1 MLTAYVRRGL
11 TLAVGLGVGV
21 GLMAGA
27 VFVAA
32 KGDGGLTDA
41 EVIARARTLGMID
54 ATELPKPAPAPAPA
68 QEPAVTKVAVVPV
81 PEGASF
87 GEVAATLKA
96 VGLIKEVDP
105 FLARVSARK
114 AAAALKVGVHQV
126 PMTGLTDDQL
136 IDLLTSLPPS

>member
-1 MLTAYVRRGL
+1 MLTAYTRRGL

-32 KGDGGLTDA
+32 KDDGSLTDA
-41 EVIARARTLGMID
+41 EVIARARTLGMVS
-54 ATELPKPAPAPAPA
+54 ATELPKPAPAPAQAP
-68 QEPAVTKVAVVPV
+68 PVTKVAMVPV
-81 PEGASF
+81 AEGASF

-105 FLARVSARK
+105 FLERVSERN

-136 IDLLTSLPPS
+136 IDLLTSLPAS

>member
-1 MLTAYVRRGL
+1 MLTAYTRRGL

-32 KGDGGLTDA
+32 KDDGSLTDA
-41 EVIARARTLGMID
+41 EVIARARTLGMVS
-54 ATELPKPAPAPAPA
+54 ATELPKPAPAPAQA
-68 QEPAVTKVAVVPV
+68 PAVTKVAVVPV
-81 PEGASF
+81 AEGASF

-96 VGLIKEVDP
+96 VGLIKELDP
-105 FLARVSARK
+105 FLARVSERN

-136 IDLLTSLPPS
+136 IDLLTSLPAS